1 MHRSWPGGAVAK
13 GGNAR
18 AERLGGAVCCA
29 CRAWQEARLGLGL
42 RLLGWMPPARARARA
57 LLVAATAAV
66 LIRPLLSAV
75 NLPCALSCM
84 PFSAPVH
91 NVRTLQYLLTGR
103 LTLLDLVR

>member
-1 MHRSWPGGAVAK
+1 MLRLPRLAGGSS
-13 GGNAR
+13 
-18 AERLGGAVCCA
+18 
-29 CRAWQEARLGLGL
+29 GLGL

-91 NVRTLQYLLTGR
+91 NVTTPQYLLTGR